1 LCEKLYFEKILTNVH
16 VGDVETEPEELKL
29 LARSSFNL
37 LIITTLQGLL
47 KTFLLSAMN
56 LNNVTLQRFIQS
68 KVFLTRFTFNQCPL
82 CVFKFKIKSDIKVH
96 IKAKHAQLSFM
107 LCFNMDLK
115 IRFYF
120 EFDGRQKTKV
130 ECKSCEK
137 NFTLNESLMYHI
149 IEVHGKQC
157 KHFKE
162 ALEDE
167 AEGCDDEEMS

>member
-1 LCEKLYFEKILTNVH
+1 MWEKLYFEKIFTNVH

-37 LIITTLQGLL
+37 LIITTLGFILQGLL
-47 KTFLLSAMN
+47 KMFLLSAMN

-68 KVFLTRFTFNQCPL
+68 KVFLTRFTFNCVL
-82 CVFKFKIKSDIKVH
+82 CVFKCKTKSDIKVH

-120 EFDGRQKTKV
+120 EFGDTQRTTV

-149 IEVHGKQC
+149 IEVHGKQWN
-157 KHFKE
+157 HFKE
-162 ALEDE
+162 ALED
-167 AEGCDDEEMS
+167 